1 MAASGSS
8 SARSSLFIQLSPSRS
23 AKLSFTIQLT
33 LTLLWLVWAA
43 LLAFS
48 DTTTTSES
56 YLFYAF
62 FGLAVAFF
70 VYVILQNTSIFGFQS
85 YIEVT
90 PEYLVR
96 KHGVFRPKHV
106 VAIPN
111 IKAVHITPLA
121 LRVTEKDETQ
131 TYFDLKQVRKRRD
144 QMKIKNKVR
153 DLAAKHGFE
162 LTEANGNH

>member
-8 SARSSLFIQLSPSRS
+8 NARSSLFIQLSPSRS
-23 AKLSFTIQLT
+23 AKLSFSIQLL
-33 LTLLWLVWAA
+33 LTLLWVAWAA
-43 LLAFS
+43 MLAFS
-48 DTTTTSES
+48 GRASVNES

-62 FGLAVAFF
+62 FGLAVAFL

-96 KHGVFRPKHV
+96 KYGVFRPKHV

-121 LRVTEKDETQ
+121 LRVTEKDENQ
-131 TYFDLKQVRKRRD
+131 IYFDLKQVRKRKD
-144 QMKIKNKVR
+144 KEKIKGKVR
-153 DLAAKHGFE
+153 DLATQHGFE
-162 LTEANGNH
+162 LTEADNNR

>member
-23 AKLSFTIQLT
+23 AKLSFSIQLM
-33 LTLLWLVWAA
+33 LTLLWVVWAA
-43 LLAFS
+43 MLAFS
-48 DTTTTSES
+48 DTNSAGET

-62 FGLAVAFF
+62 LGLALAFL
-70 VYVILQNTSIFGFQS
+70 VYVILQNTSVFGFQS

-90 PEYLVR
+90 PEYIVR

-121 LRVTEKDETQ
+121 LRVTEHNDTQ

-144 QMKIKNKVR
+144 QAKIKNKVK
-153 DLAAKHGFE
+153 DLATQHGFE
-162 LTEANGNH
+162 VTDAGSNR

>member
-23 AKLSFTIQLT
+23 AKLSFSIQLM
-33 LTLLWLVWAA
+33 LTLLWVTWAA
-43 LLAFS
+43 MLAFS
-48 DTTTTSES
+48 DSTDSSEA
-56 YLFYAF
+56 YLYYVF
-62 FGLAVAFF
+62 FGLSIAFL
-70 VYVILQNTSIFGFQS
+70 VYVILQNTSVFGFQS

-90 PEYLVR
+90 PEYIVR

-111 IKAVHITPLA
+111 IKAVHISPLA
-121 LRVTEKDETQ
+121 LRVTENNDTQ

-144 QMKIKNKVR
+144 QAKIRNKVKE
-153 DLAAKHGFE
+153 LATQHGFE
-162 LTEANGNH
+162 VTEASGNR

>member
-23 AKLSFTIQLT
+23 AKLSFTIQLM
-33 LTLLWLVWAA
+33 LTLLWVVWAA
-43 LLAFS
+43 MLAFS
-48 DTTTTSES
+48 DTTSSGES

-62 FGLAVAFF
+62 LALAIAFL

-90 PEYLVR
+90 PEYIVR
-96 KHGVFRPKHV
+96 KHGVFRPKFV
-106 VAIPN
+106 VAIPD
-111 IKAVHITPLA
+111 IKAVYISPLA
-121 LRVTEKDETQ
+121 LRVTENNDNQ

-144 QMKIKNKVR
+144 KEKIKNKVR
-153 DLAAKHGFE
+153 DLAMQHGFE
-162 LTEANGNH
+162 VTEASSNQ